1 MKKIIISVVVLMTI
15 ALTIY
20 FTAVRTKSV
29 CDQNWGICKI
39 KTEKVFHSTTT
50 IKIAI
55 IDSGINVNSN
65 IKGKIKKSY
74 NFIEN
79 TSRTNDLF
87 NHGTLIANI
96 IASNDNNANG
106 RGINKNV
113 ELFDAQVLDSKGS
126 GKTKNIVK
134 AIEWSIK
141 NKVDIINM
149 SFGITNEDKNL
160 KRSLSKAKNK
170 GIIIVAAAGNI
181 PNANTQYPARDKNTI
196 SISAINKENKRTLFS
211 NSGKIDYVLPGVDI
225 VSINNKGKK
234 ELVTGTS
241 FASAYYT
248 GLLSLVLK
256 DDNYSLQIKSLGD
269 KKYYGRGLPELVI
282 SRK

>member
-1 MKKIIISVVVLMTI
+1 MKKIIISIIILITI
-15 ALTIY
+15 LFTIY
-20 FTAVRTKSV
+20 LTTIRTESV
-29 CDQNWGICKI
+29 CNQNWGLCKI
-39 KTEKVFHSTTT
+39 KTEKISQSPTT

-55 IDSGINVNSN
+55 IDSGINANSS
-65 IKGKIKKSY
+65 IKGKVKKSY

-79 TSRTNDLF
+79 TSSTNDLF

-96 IASNDNNANG
+96 IASNDNNTNG

-113 ELFDAQVLDSKGS
+113 ELFDAQVLNSKGS
-126 GKTKNIVK
+126 GKTTNIVK

-149 SFGITNEDKNL
+149 SFGIINEDKNL
-160 KRSLSKAKNK
+160 KKSISKAKNK
-170 GIIIVAAAGNI
+170 GIIIVAAAGNV

-196 SISAINKENKRTLFS
+196 SISAINKKNKRTLFS

-225 VSINNKGKK
+225 VSINNKGKE

-241 FASAYYT
+241 FATAYYT

-256 DDNYSLQIKSLGD
+256 NDDLSLQIKSLGD

-282 SRK
+282 PQK